1 MEKEFFVKQMEAH
14 SGMLYRVAY
23 TILHSDDACKD
34 ALQDAAL
41 KAWEKRVSL
50 RDAAAFRP
58 WIARILVNACYDTL
72 KKRRRI
78 IPMEAVPEPVV
89 PPPNPEL
96 SWALAALPEKLR
108 LPLVLVYSEGMSYEE
123 AAQALKLPLSTVRG
137 RIHRAK
143 TELRKELDA
152 Q

>member
-41 KAWEKRVSL
+41 KAWEKRASL

-123 AAQALKLPLSTVRG
+123 AAQALHLPLSTVRG

>member
-1 MEKEFFVKQMEAH
+1 MEKEFFVTQMEAH

-41 KAWEKRVSL
+41 KAWEKRASL
-50 RDAAAFRP
+50 RDAAAFRT

-96 SWALAALPEKLR
+96 GWALAALPEKLR
-108 LPLVLVYSEGMSYEE
+108 LPLVLAYSEGMSYEE
-123 AAQALKLPLSTVRG
+123 VAQALKLPLSTVRG